1 VSNVSGQRSQLVVFD
16 LGGTTLQDD
25 GAILSTFIQV
35 AHEHGLEVTPEYVEA
50 QLGKTKRELYHVLTS
65 LKHRDEPAAADY
77 LANKA
82 NAKFEAQLTEHYSST
97 ELRLL
102 RGTIETFEYLRQHDV
117 KVAITSGFWRA
128 ILNIILE
135 RTGLGALV
143 DASVATDEVTVGKPA
158 PYMIF
163 RAMELCEVFSVRRV
177 VAVGDTPLDCLA
189 GCNAGCGYVVG
200 VLTGTH
206 EVSSLEKAPHN
217 YIIDSAARVRELFE
231 AGKIR

>member
-1 VSNVSGQRSQLVVFD
+1 MPGAGAQQTQLVVFD

-25 GAILSTFIQV
+25 GAILAAFLRV
-35 AHEHGLEVTPEYVEA
+35 GREHGLDASPEFVEC
-50 QLGKTKRELYHVLTS
+50 QLGKTKRELFQMLANVRHG
-65 LKHRDEPAAADY
+65 DEPAAADR
-77 LANKA
+77 LGHAA
-82 NAKFEAQLTEHYSST
+82 NAQFETELMEHYATT

-102 RGTIETFEYLRQHDV
+102 RGTLETFEYLRQRDV
-117 KVAITSGFWRA
+117 RVAITSGFWRA
-128 ILNIILE
+128 VLDVILD
-135 RTGLGALV
+135 RTGLGAMV
-143 DASVATDEVTVGKPA
+143 DASVATDETRCGKPA

-163 RAMELCEVFSVRRV
+163 RAMETCGVHSVRRV

-206 EVSSLEKAPHN
+206 EASSLEKAPHN

-231 AGKIR
+231 AGRIR